1 MEIEIT
7 HTHSHK
13 QHDSNAHHQP
23 LLYLKTIT
31 SKLCVAM
38 EMAVSLGR
46 LLLPKLYSS
55 LWQHNR
61 KTCQSVF
68 KRTKENCLATCL
80 FMLLSFMG
88 YHDSNIGPCV
98 TALGNATL
106 EMHEAQHSS
115 NTGLDVMCFY
125 FPLSKTLNCYTS
137 NQELL
142 ISSLLTFKN

>member
-7 HTHSHK
+7 HPFSQATRFKCSPSTPVVP
-13 QHDSNAHHQP
+13 QNHHFQTLRRHGNGCFTWP
-23 LLYLKTIT
+23 TVIAKIIQLF
-31 SKLCVAM
+31 VAT
-38 EMAVSLGR
+38 
-46 LLLPKLYSS
+46 
-55 LWQHNR
+55 QQ

-88 YHDSNIGPCV
+88 YHDSNIGPCI

-106 EMHEAQHSS
+106 EMHGAQHSS